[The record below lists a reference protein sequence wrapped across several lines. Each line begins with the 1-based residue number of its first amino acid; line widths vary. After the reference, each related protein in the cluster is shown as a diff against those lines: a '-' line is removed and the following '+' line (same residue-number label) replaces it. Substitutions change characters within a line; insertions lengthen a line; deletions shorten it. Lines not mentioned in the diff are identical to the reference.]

1 MIALLK
7 MIPMVAFIGNVASK
21 NDIVKTKYK
30 HYINLAK
37 TVVTQ
42 TEVNSLAKM
51 IYLNSLSGEYLEE
64 KDFNNFIKKNMQV
77 QKGIKRD
84 LLEDMFGKNY
94 KYTKDK
100 KGFTVFSA
108 GPDLSYETEDNI
120 YSGYEF

>member
-7 MIPMVAFIGNVASK
+7 MIPMIAFVGNVASK
-21 NDIVKTKYK
+21 NDIVKSKYQ

-42 TEVNSLAKM
+42 TEINSLAKM
-51 IYLNSLSGEYLEE
+51 IYVDSLSEVYLEE
-64 KDFNNFIKKNMQV
+64 KDFASFVKKNMQV

-84 LLEDMFGKNY
+84 LSVDMFGMTY

-100 KGFTVFSA
+100 EGFTVYSA
-108 GPDLSYETEDNI
+108 GPDLKYDTDDDI